1 MTFEDKLEILAE
13 DYGIDILLENSEINP
28 IIVVR
33 WLVEEGHLNLEQYFE
48 DYWSEE

>member
-33 WLVEEGHLNLEQYFE
+33 WLVEEGYLNLEQYFE